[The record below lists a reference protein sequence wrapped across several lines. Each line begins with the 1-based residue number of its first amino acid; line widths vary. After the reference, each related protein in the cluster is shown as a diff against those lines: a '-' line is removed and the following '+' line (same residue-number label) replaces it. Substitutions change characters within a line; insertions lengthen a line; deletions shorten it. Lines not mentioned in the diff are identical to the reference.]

1 MSYKPEVQVSGNW
14 EHNSLFFATKE
25 EAELAARD
33 LMWRWR
39 LVTDW
44 RAVES
49 DEPVNCAYVGDVL
62 TAVEAANKEKSNG

>member
-14 EHNSLFFATKE
+14 ERNSLVFATKE

-33 LMWRWR
+33 LTRRWT
-39 LVTDW
+39 LVIDW

-49 DEPVNCAYVGDVL
+49 NEPVNCAYVGDVL

>member
-1 MSYKPEVQVSGNW
+1 MSYKPEVQVRGNW
-14 EHNSLFFATKE
+14 ERSSLVFATKE
-25 EAELAARD
+25 EAKLAAKD
-33 LMWRWR
+33 LMRRWR

-49 DEPVNCAYVGDVL
+49 NEPVNCAYVDGAL